1 MKMMQNKFSGLVLA
15 ALVGGLAPLTAQ
27 AAIPIQHWTQPEGPG
42 QGAEV
47 WLIESPAVPMVDVR
61 LEFDGGGRRDP
72 VDRSGLAEAG
82 TLMMGKGVRAAGGEL
97 SAAGPPQGAKAPLGG
112 SAVRAATSVGANNAA
127 LDENALGEAW
137 ADLGAMFGGDDTTD
151 RVSFSLRSLTD
162 PELLQRAAAL
172 AARVLAEPAWPEAVW
187 TRERERMQAALRE
200 SLTRPATVAS
210 RTFQRAVFGAHP
222 YGQSMTDDTLARIG
236 VADMQAWHARTFLAC
251 RAKVSIVGAVNR
263 AQAQELT
270 AQLLARLPRSRD
282 AKDCPPLPPVPEVPS
297 LDKAADIRIPFDA
310 AQAQV
315 FIGQPGFKRD
325 DPDYFALTVG
335 NYILG
340 GGGFVSRLTE
350 EVREKR
356 GLSYSVY
363 SYFNPGL
370 HAGSFTIGLQTRP
383 DQADA
388 AVKVAREVLAR
399 FLAQGPTEAELK
411 AAKANLIGGFAL
423 RIDSN
428 RKLIDNLANIAAHD
442 LPMDYLDTWA
452 EQVSKV
458 TVADIKSAFA
468 RKLRADRM
476 VTVVLGG
483 K

>member
-1 MKMMQNKFSGLVLA
+1 MMQNKFAALLLA
-15 ALVGGLAPLTAQ
+15 ALVGGLAAVSAQ

-47 WLIESPAVPMVDVR
+47 WLVESPAVPMVDVR

-72 VDRSGLAEAG
+72 VDRAGLAEAG
-82 TLMMGKGVRAAGGEL
+82 TLMMGKGVRESSGKGGRE
-97 SAAGPPQGAKAPLGG
+97 P
-112 SAVRAATSVGANNAA
+112 A

-162 PELLQRAAAL
+162 PDLLQRAAAL

-210 RTFQRAVFGAHP
+210 RAYQRAVFGAHP
-222 YGQSMTDDTLARIG
+222 YGQAMTDETLARIA

-282 AKDCPPLPPVPEVPS
+282 AKDCPSLPPVPEVAS

-363 SYFNPGL
+363 SYFNPGA

-388 AVKVAREVLAR
+388 ALKVAREVLAR
-399 FLAQGPTEAELK
+399 FLAQGPTEVELK

-442 LPMDYLDTWA
+442 LPLDYLDSWT
-452 EQVSKV
+452 EQVNKV
-458 TVADIKSAFA
+458 TVADIRNAFA

>member
-1 MKMMQNKFSGLVLA
+1 MNMMHNTFVARLLA
-15 ALVGGLAPLTAQ
+15 ALLGGWAVASAH

-42 QGAEV
+42 QGAQV

-72 VDRSGLAEAG
+72 ADRAGLAEAG
-82 TLMMGKGVRAAGGEL
+82 TLMMGKGVRDSLGKAGRE
-97 SAAGPPQGAKAPLGG
+97 P
-112 SAVRAATSVGANNAA
+112 A

-162 PELLQRAAAL
+162 TDLLQRAAAL
-172 AARVLAEPAWPEAVW
+172 AARVLAEPSWPEAVW
-187 TRERERMQAALRE
+187 ARERERMQAALRE

-210 RTFQRAVFGAHP
+210 RAYQRAVFGVHP
-222 YGQSMTDDTLARIG
+222 YGQAMTDESLARISL
-236 VADMQAWHARTFLAC
+236 VDLQAWHGRTFLAC

-282 AKDCPPLPPVPEVPS
+282 PKDCPSLPPVPEVAP
-297 LDKAADIRIPFDA
+297 LDKAADLRIPFDA

-370 HAGSFTIGLQTRP
+370 HAGSFSIGLQTRP
-383 DQADA
+383 DQAEA
-388 AVKVAREVLAR
+388 ALKVAREVLAR
-399 FLAQGPTEAELK
+399 FLIQGPTEAELK

-442 LPMDYLDTWA
+442 LPLDYLDSWT
-452 EQVSKV
+452 EQVNKV
-458 TVADIKSAFA
+458 TVADIRAAFA

>member
-1 MKMMQNKFSGLVLA
+1 MKMMQKKFA
-15 ALVGGLAPLTAQ
+15 ALVIAALIGGLAAASVQ
-27 AAIPIQHWTQPEGPG
+27 AAIPIQHWTQPDGPG

-72 VDRSGLAEAG
+72 ADRAGLAEAG

-162 PELLQRAAAL
+162 PDLLHRAAAL

-210 RTFQRAVFGAHP
+210 RAYQRAVFGAHP
-222 YGQSMTDDTLARIG
+222 YGQAMTDETLARIG

-251 RAKVSIVGAVNR
+251 RAKVSIVGALNR

-282 AKDCPPLPPVPEVPS
+282 ARDCPPLPPVPEVPS
-297 LDKAADIRIPFDA
+297 LDKAADIRILFDA

-442 LPMDYLDTWA
+442 LPMDYLDTWT
-452 EQVSKV
+452 EQVNQI

-483 K
+483 Q

>member
-1 MKMMQNKFSGLVLA
+1 MKMMQKKFAALVLA
-15 ALVGGLAPLTAQ
+15 VLVGGLAAASVQ
-27 AAIPIQHWTQPEGPG
+27 AAIPIQHWTQPDGPG

-72 VDRSGLAEAG
+72 VDRAGLAEAA
-82 TLMMGKGVRAAGGEL
+82 TQMMGKGVRAAGGEL

-162 PELLQRAAAL
+162 PDLLHRAAAL

-210 RTFQRAVFGAHP
+210 RAYQRAVFGAHP
-222 YGQSMTDDTLARIG
+222 YGQAMTDETLARIG

-251 RAKVSIVGAVNR
+251 RAKVSIVGALNR

-282 AKDCPPLPPVPEVPS
+282 ARDCPPLPSVPEVPS

-315 FIGQPGFKRD
+315 FIGQPGFKRE

-399 FLAQGPTEAELK
+399 FLSQGPTEAELK
-411 AAKANLIGGFAL
+411 AAKANLIGGFSL

-442 LPMDYLDTWA
+442 LALDYLDTWT
-452 EQVSKV
+452 EQVNQV
-458 TVADIKSAFA
+458 TVADIRSAFA